1 MRRLDGNSPP
11 SQGGGHSQGIASGC
25 GARARVTEML
35 ADVAVAPTLFA
46 SADGSVRIA
55 EHGTRAPGRALMP
68 AKSPVAKVRTA
79 KSRSKPKRPAPF
91 LRLAY
96 SAPEPDESIATEI
109 RRFTLPATK
118 ALPFVKVR
126 ANDQPLW
133 RPESFWN
140 VVSTGKRENDVQLG
154 RKYARLAIAAMK
166 ADRDSDLIARVIQD
180 IIKDAIENMGKNG
193 RGRNSPAAVG
203 FLAEISEVIAAR
215 P

>member
-1 MRRLDGNSPP
+1 M
-11 SQGGGHSQGIASGC
+11 A
-25 GARARVTEML
+25 
-35 ADVAVAPTLFA
+35 
-46 SADGSVRIA
+46 
-55 EHGTRAPGRALMP
+55 
-68 AKSPVAKVRTA
+68 AKSP
-79 KSRSKPKRPAPF
+79 SKPKRSIPF

-96 SAPEPDESIATEI
+96 SAPAPDESIGAEI

-140 VVSTGKRENDVQLG
+140 VEPTGKRENDLRLG

-166 ADRDSDLIARVIQD
+166 ADHDSDLIAHVIQD
-180 IIKDAIENMGKNG
+180 IIKDAVEHIGKNG
-193 RGRNSPAAVG
+193 HGKNSPAVLG
-203 FLAEISEVIAAR
+203 FLAELSEAIAAV